1 MTWRREVL
9 ACAVGAL
16 IGTGALQ
23 AQSPNGQDRA
33 AQFLDPREGVG
44 LDAAVARAVA
54 QEPGLRAARVDV
66 DVARGERQ
74 QAALRP
80 NPVVSVEHRGEPGGT
95 DALTTVGVEWP
106 LDLFRRQGRVQTADR
121 SIGLAEVSVE
131 QGQRLLVAAV
141 RLQYGVAASAIR
153 EVSVADE
160 IVLAAQRQLGVVR
173 ARVEAG
179 SAPSLE
185 ADLLEV
191 EVRRLEAASAIT
203 IGRADAAMAQLRP
216 LLAMGQGEPLL
227 LRDSLESLIAAI
239 MIPRAEDAPTV
250 AVRSD
255 VEQAEARV
263 ALADARIDQ
272 AQREGRADLSLFAT
286 YMRMDNGFPQQA
298 FGPGGGLERVRGR
311 FDYVAVGA
319 AVSLPVLNR
328 NQGQVAAA
336 RAERL
341 AAEARREAVERAAGA
356 ETAAA
361 EVRDARAQQ
370 AVQSFR
376 DGLRELARRNLDV
389 VRQTFELGRATVC
402 DVLAEQKRWLE
413 IEQAYTETLRE
424 AWEARVALSRARGET
439 R

>member
-23 AQSPNGQDRA
+23 AQSPTGQDPA
-33 AQFLDPREGVG
+33 AQFLDPRGGVG
-44 LDAAVARAVA
+44 LDAAVARALA
-54 QEPGLRAARVDV
+54 QEPALRATRVDV

-80 NPVVSVEHRGEPGGT
+80 NPMVSVEHRAEPGGT

-131 QGQRLLVAAV
+131 EGQRLLVAAV

-153 EVSVADE
+153 EVTVADE
-160 IVLAAQRQLGVVR
+160 IVLAAQRQLSVVR

-179 SAPSLE
+179 RAPPLE

-191 EVRRLEAASAIT
+191 EVRRLEAARAIT
-203 IGRADAAMAQLRP
+203 IGRAEAAMAQLRP
-216 LLAMGQGEPLL
+216 LLAMGEGEPLL

-255 VEQAEARV
+255 VQQAEARV
-263 ALADARIDQ
+263 ALADARIDR

-298 FGPGGGLERVRGR
+298 FGPGGALERVRGR

-389 VRQTFELGRATVC
+389 VRQTFELGRATVF

-413 IEQAYTETLRE
+413 IEQEYNETLRE